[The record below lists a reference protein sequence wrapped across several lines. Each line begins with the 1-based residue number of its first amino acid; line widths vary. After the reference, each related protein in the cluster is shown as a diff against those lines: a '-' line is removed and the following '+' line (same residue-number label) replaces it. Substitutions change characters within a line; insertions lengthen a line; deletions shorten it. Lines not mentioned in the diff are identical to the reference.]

1 MNATILQFPKS
12 PADGVL
18 CMFRRDDGQ
27 LLKTWTQEDS
37 AKLVQH
43 ARARAEFEEFDHA
56 ALRSLRTA
64 LRSLARIEDH
74 EITFDHVAS
83 AAAHFGDEAG
93 LPILFEYVESVGTPE
108 CDVDYIVS
116 DLWCEACERRG
127 DTFANWEKASH
138 EEGGWRWLVRRVRE
152 LEGGEPPTPGA
163 SAPASTPGA
172 GDVLLV
178 CASDVKLKKY
188 DWLWNSY
195 LVRGKFHV
203 VAGAPSGGK
212 TTLMLKLC
220 AIASSGGTWP
230 DGEQAKVGKVLIWSS
245 EDDFNDTLAPRLKA
259 MGANLSNVH
268 FIEGVVDAITVKRR
282 SFDPSTDMPAL
293 QRAVQRIG
301 DVSLILIDPVVSF
314 VTGDSHKNAEVRRG
328 LQPLVDLAQECGAA
342 LIGIS
347 HFTKG
352 TSGRDPVE
360 RVTGSLAFGALAR
373 VVFAV
378 AKRVDEESN
387 ETERIFVRAKSN
399 IGPSDG
405 GFKFTID
412 QVRLPAPDD
421 MDATAVT
428 WGEPLEGTARD
439 LLKEAE
445 GAGESSSKTE
455 DAAELIQE
463 TIRTKGGAASA
474 TDLHA
479 ALKAAG
485 IGKHNRYRA
494 IDKLLVEQ
502 HRIERVRY
510 VENGPWTY
518 IFPRRGGVADVSAF
532 DPAASDSA
540 DDLVGEV
547 GEVAS

>member
-1 MNATILQFPKS
+1 ML
-12 PADGVL
+12 
-18 CMFRRDDGQ
+18 
-27 LLKTWTQEDS
+27 
-37 AKLVQH
+37 
-43 ARARAEFEEFDHA
+43 RARP
-56 ALRSLRTA
+56 LT
-64 LRSLARIEDH
+64 LA
-74 EITFDHVAS
+74 TQ
-83 AAAHFGDEAG
+83 
-93 LPILFEYVESVGTPE
+93 
-108 CDVDYIVS
+108 
-116 DLWCEACERRG
+116 RG
-127 DTFANWEKASH
+127 DTFEDWEKASH

-152 LEGGEPPTPGA
+152 LLEGGGEPPKPGA
-163 SAPASTPGA
+163 SANPSTP

-178 CASDVKLKKY
+178 RASDVKLKKY

-220 AIASSGGTWP
+220 AIVSSGGTWP
-230 DGEQAKVGKVLIWSS
+230 DGTQAKAGKVLIWSS
-245 EDDFNDTLAPRLKA
+245 EDDVDDTLAPRLKA
-259 MGANLSNVH
+259 MGANLSNVR
-268 FIEGVVDAITVKRR
+268 FLKGIVDPITATRR
-282 SFDPSTDMPAL
+282 SFDPATDMPAL

-301 DVSLILIDPVVSF
+301 DVSMILIDPVVSF

-378 AKRVDEESN
+378 AKRVDEESH

-412 QVRLPAPDD
+412 QVHLPAPDD

-428 WGEPLEGTARD
+428 WGESLEGTARD

-445 GAGESSSKTE
+445 GAGESSKTE

-463 TIRTKGGAASA
+463 TMRAKGGEVSA
-474 TDLHA
+474 NDLRA

-485 IGKHNRYRA
+485 IGRDSGYRA
-494 IDKLLVEQ
+494 INELLEQ
-502 HRIERVRY
+502 HRIARVRY

-532 DPAASDSA
+532 DTAANDSA
-540 DDLVGEV
+540 TNGDLVG
-547 GEVAS
+547 GAT